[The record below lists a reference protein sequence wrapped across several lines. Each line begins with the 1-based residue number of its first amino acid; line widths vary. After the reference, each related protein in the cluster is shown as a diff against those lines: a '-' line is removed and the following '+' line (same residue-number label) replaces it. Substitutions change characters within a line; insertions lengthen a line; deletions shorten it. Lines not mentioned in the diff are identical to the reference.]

1 MHNKLYWIKLYIEVL
16 DDFKM
21 CELDSDTWRHAIE
34 LFLIAGEH
42 NRAGALPSI
51 DYIAWKLRMSQEEI
65 LAALTT
71 LEQLG
76 ITSRDE
82 LGNWI
87 VTHFAR
93 RQGAISGADRSRAFR
108 NRREDR
114 DDDCYADRDEEE
126 TNRRASVTDQR
137 DESTLDTDTESDKDS
152 ETDQVCDSQI
162 PACDVHTPGQTY
174 FARLYK
180 SQPTPSQLLTL
191 AQLEKTHGY
200 YRLTQVI
207 DWAIS
212 SGIPPGRALRAIRTA
227 ITAWSDHPPPP
238 RSAGHARRTGA
249 LEKLRKELSGDFD
262 P

>member
-1 MHNKLYWIKLYIEVL
+1 MQNKLYWIKLYIEVL

-42 NRAGALPSI
+42 NQAGALPSI
-51 DYIAWKLRMSQEEI
+51 HYMAWKLRMSQEEI

-82 LGNWI
+82 NGNWI

-93 RQGAISGADRSRAFR
+93 RQASFSGADRSRLYRQRYA
-108 NRREDR
+108 DR
-114 DDDCYADRDEEE
+114 DDDDEIHRDLPV
-126 TNRRASVTDQR
+126 AQPR
-137 DESTLDTDTESDKDS
+137 DESAPDTHTDTESDKDS
-152 ETDQVCDSQI
+152 DTDIVSDSHT
-162 PACDVHTPGQTY
+162 PVSDELTPGQTY
-174 FARLYK
+174 FARVYH
-180 SQPTPSQLLTL
+180 SPPTPSQLLTL
-191 AQLEKTHGY
+191 AKLEKTHGY
-200 YRLTQVI
+200 YLLTQVI
-207 DWAIS
+207 DWAVS
-212 SGIPPGRALRAIRTA
+212 TDIPPHRVLRSIRTA
-227 ITAWSDHPPPP
+227 IKTWSDHPPPP
-238 RSAGHARRTGA
+238 GRAGRHRHTGA

>member
-1 MHNKLYWIKLYIEVL
+1 LQNKLYWIKLYIEVL

-42 NRAGALPSI
+42 NQAGALPSI
-51 DYIAWKLRMSQEEI
+51 HYMAWKLRMSQEEI

-82 LGNWI
+82 NGNWI

-93 RQGAISGADRSRAFR
+93 RQASFSGADRSRLYRQRYA
-108 NRREDR
+108 DR
-114 DDDCYADRDEEE
+114 DDDDEIHRDLPV
-126 TNRRASVTDQR
+126 AQPR
-137 DESTLDTDTESDKDS
+137 DESAPDTHTDTESDKDS
-152 ETDQVCDSQI
+152 DTDCVSDSHT
-162 PACDVHTPGQTY
+162 PVGDEHTPGQAY
-174 FARLYK
+174 FARAFK
-180 SQPTPSQLLTL
+180 TQPTPTQLLNL

-200 YRLTQVI
+200 TRLSQVI

-212 SGIPPGRALRAIRTA
+212 SGIPPGRALRAIHTA
-227 ITAWSDHPPPP
+227 IKTWSEAPPPNRRAANP
-238 RSAGHARRTGA
+238 HRTGA

-262 P
+262 T